1 MMRLLTRL
9 VLGSEEWGMTEV
21 NCLQKALAMSLF
33 WVSVRELK
41 VMGWLGGVVTLLF
54 ERDLRRRK
62 YCEVLYLCEH
72 DSTVLIHV
80 CLLVLRISCDN
91 CSSSVRMCGSVGDC
105 VRRVSRSRTR
115 DMAVSDRLGMQR
127 GIWPLGIY
135 LREAV
140 ARICRNT
147 FSPAPQE
154 EGSPSKL

>member
-1 MMRLLTRL
+1 MMRLLTRR

-72 DSTVLIHV
+72 DSMFGFV
-80 CLLVLRISCDN
+80 
-91 CSSSVRMCGSVGDC
+91 
-105 VRRVSRSRTR
+105 
-115 DMAVSDRLGMQR
+115 
-127 GIWPLGIY
+127 
-135 LREAV
+135 
-140 ARICRNT
+140 
-147 FSPAPQE
+147 
-154 EGSPSKL
+154 